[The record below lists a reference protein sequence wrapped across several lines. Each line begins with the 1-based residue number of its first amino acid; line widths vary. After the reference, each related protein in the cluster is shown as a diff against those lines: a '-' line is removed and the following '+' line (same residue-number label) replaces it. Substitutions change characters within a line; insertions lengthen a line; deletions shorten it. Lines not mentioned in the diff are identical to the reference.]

1 MAGCPHNQSETEGR
15 LLADNGG
22 SLFCSELQLF
32 SLTPQTRKP
41 TFNLCGAMVRRRP
54 RAVLK
59 RLLMDSVRM
68 LRSTL
73 GTCGCSRHTA
83 AGGTASRER
92 LVIGW
97 GRTFPARL
105 ATSGTGQKPSLK
117 LALFLFLIPS
127 AAAIQALVY
136 FPKCAAG

>member
-1 MAGCPHNQSETEGR
+1 MGLAKVGTEPGPSVGCGVRSGQAKLMQGPSNQVAFGHPWC
-15 LLADNGG
+15 GG
-22 SLFCSELQLF
+22 
-32 SLTPQTRKP
+32 K
-41 TFNLCGAMVRRRP
+41 
-54 RAVLK
+54 
-59 RLLMDSVRM
+59 
-68 LRSTL
+68 
-73 GTCGCSRHTA
+73 RHTA

-92 LVIGW
+92 QVIGW
-97 GRTFPARL
+97 DRTFPARL